1 MISTKDINTLSDI
14 QITESELLSIRQYE
28 LNNLQKIY
36 SVLEENNWEDVEF
49 SLFYPKAKL
58 GDIDD
63 FNFKN
68 LMDKDIIDAVKK
80 LIKIRVFTF
89 N

>member
-1 MISTKDINTLSDI
+1 MISTKDINTDI

-68 LMDKDIIDAVKK
+68 LNKNFKQEIH
-80 LIKIRVFTF
+80 
-89 N
+89 

>member
-1 MISTKDINTLSDI
+1 MISTKDINTDI

>member
-1 MISTKDINTLSDI
+1 MISTKDINTDI
-14 QITESELLSIRQYE
+14 KITESELLSIRQYE
-28 LNNLQKIY
+28 LNNLQKIF

-68 LMDKDIIDAVKK
+68 LMDKDIIDAIKK
-80 LIKIRVFTF
+80 LIKIRFFTF
-89 N
+89 D

>member
-1 MISTKDINTLSDI
+1 MISTKDINTDI

-49 SLFYPKAKL
+49 SLFYSKAKL

-68 LMDKDIIDAVKK
+68 LMDKDIIDAIKK